1 MVIVMGLLFITYSV
15 PSISGQVLWNVAL
28 TTSAGHSDN
37 FIRSALGGAQS
48 FVNTDL
54 FVSAEHNNSWRSV
67 LDLGITEPF
76 SNTDYRSGFA
86 EYGLQYR
93 SLYRSKLQFFAGGNL
108 GRQVYAPA
116 YDYYNSN
123 YGGLYYQAKYYYRSS
138 GSVQLNSALDFILY
152 DDVPEADQLRLGA
165 SLSLNQSFPW
175 RGSLRLEP
183 ILKRQSFK
191 TMNTFESTSRHSG
204 VWISSALPT
213 RTLTGYNLRLSQSI
227 SPSLGATLWV
237 KGQNTESSTPQS
249 MVVLDAREN
258 PFVDEF
264 TWSGQQ
270 ISARLQ
276 ARSESRL
283 SASIFTSYSTRTY
296 TDLPIYEYDFDLGEY
311 AQTETGYI
319 QLPGDREDHLTNYQ
333 IQLNWDLSQPVSLWL
348 ENVYLTAS
356 LGWQNNESTDPLYV
370 YSGIHSNV
378 SIQYSY

>member
-1 MVIVMGLLFITYSV
+1 
-15 PSISGQVLWNVAL
+15 
-28 TTSAGHSDN
+28 
-37 FIRSALGGAQS
+37 
-48 FVNTDL
+48 
-54 FVSAEHNNSWRSV
+54 
-67 LDLGITEPF
+67 
-76 SNTDYRSGFA
+76 
-86 EYGLQYR
+86 
-93 SLYRSKLQFFAGGNL
+93 
-108 GRQVYAPA
+108 
-116 YDYYNSN
+116 
-123 YGGLYYQAKYYYRSS
+123 
-138 GSVQLNSALDFILY
+138 
-152 DDVPEADQLRLGA
+152 
-165 SLSLNQSFPW
+165 
-175 RGSLRLEP
+175 
-183 ILKRQSFK
+183 
-191 TMNTFESTSRHSG
+191 
-204 VWISSALPT
+204 
-213 RTLTGYNLRLSQSI
+213 
-227 SPSLGATLWV
+227 
-237 KGQNTESSTPQS
+237 

-270 ISARLQ
+270 ISTRLQ